1 MPLAMILVLA
11 QLMALHFHTR
21 WCHDSRTDHQLQFS
35 MEALEWE
42 LLHKP
47 KSMSE
52 LDLSF
57 LSLSTSL
64 FLFSVIFLCFPLDV
78 QVGTNGIISFGRP
91 FYFWYP
97 RNFPTPYPWIRDTFV
112 AAPFWHDVDIQS
124 KGHVIY
130 ATPTR
135 EESSQLYTTIDT
147 FLVSVSEKALRC
159 H

>member
-1 MPLAMILVLA
+1 MILALV
-11 QLMALHFHTR
+11 QVMALHFHTR
-21 WCHDSRTDHQLQFS
+21 WCHDSWMDHQLQFS

-47 KSMSE
+47 KSMLE
-52 LDLSF
+52 PDISF
-57 LSLSTSL
+57 STSL
-64 FLFSVIFLCFPLDV
+64 FPSFSSLTFSHHILMLPLDM

-91 FYFWYP
+91 FYFWYQ
-97 RNFPTPYPWIRDTFV
+97 RNFPTPYPWMRDTFV
-112 AAPFWHDVDIQS
+112 AAPFWHDVDIWS

-130 ATPTR
+130 AAPTR